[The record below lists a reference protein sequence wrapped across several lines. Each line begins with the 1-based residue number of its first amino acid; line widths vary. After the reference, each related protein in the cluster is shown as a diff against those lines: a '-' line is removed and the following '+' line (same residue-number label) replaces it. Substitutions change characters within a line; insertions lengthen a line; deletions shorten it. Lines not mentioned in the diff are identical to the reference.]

1 MKKLLIIYIALV
13 SYQLHLSAQQLTAGP
28 VMGLNYNSIQMDES
42 FVVND
47 INYTFKTNGGGAGL
61 MAGAFVNFNYHN
73 FFTETRLTFA
83 QERSTAQFSGP
94 DMSREQVIH
103 LNKVYLPVKLGYRIK
118 NTYNVFGGL
127 QWSHYVDGSM
137 VPSNT
142 ALYVAYDNSVSTN
155 SFGFFLGFGVQI
167 SKFNLNLNYSGNF
180 NEAGIQANYRRQILP
195 FKTSDQVFNLTLSY
209 NIVDRIF
216 KKEDEKE
223 EELPF
228 DPKEVLV
235 TDD

>member
-1 MKKLLIIYIALV
+1 MKKLFTLAIALISV
-13 SYQLHLSAQQLTAGP
+13 SASLSAQQLTAGP
-28 VMGLNYNSIQMDES
+28 VMGLNYNSIQINES
-42 FVVND
+42 FMVND
-47 INYTFKTNGGGAGL
+47 IDYTFRTDGGGVGL

-83 QERSTAQFSGP
+83 QERSTAHFADQYT
-94 DMSREQVIH
+94 SREQVVH

-142 ALYVAYDNSVSTN
+142 ALYVAYDNTVN
-155 SFGFFLGFGVQI
+155 PNAFGFFLGFGVQI

-180 NEAGIQANYRRQILP
+180 SEAGIQANYKRQSLP
-195 FKTSDQVFNLTLSY
+195 FKTHDQLFNLTLSY

-235 TDD
+235 TDE

>member
-1 MKKLLIIYIALV
+1 MKKLLLICIALV

-28 VMGLNYNSIQMDES
+28 VMGLNYNSIQMDEA

-47 INYTFKTNGGGAGL
+47 INYTFKTDAGGVGL
-61 MAGAFVNFNYHN
+61 MAGAFVNFNYRN

-83 QERSTAQFSGP
+83 QEQSNAQFSDP
-94 DMSREQVIH
+94 YKSREQIIH

-142 ALYVAYDNSVSTN
+142 ALYVAYDNTVNTN
-155 SFGFFLGFGVQI
+155 NFGFFLGFGVQI
-167 SKFNLNLNYSGNF
+167 NKFNLNLNYSGNF
-180 NEAGIQANYRRQILP
+180 NEAGIQANYKRQILP
-195 FKTSDQVFNLTLSY
+195 FKTRDQLFNLTLSY

-216 KKEDEKE
+216 KKEDNKE

-235 TDD
+235 TDE

>member
-1 MKKLLIIYIALV
+1 MKKLLIICIAIV
-13 SYQLHLSAQQLTAGP
+13 SYQFHLSAQQLTAGP

-47 INYTFKTNGGGAGL
+47 IDYTFKTDGGGVGL
-61 MAGAFVNFNYHN
+61 MAGAFVNFNYRN
-73 FFTETRLTFA
+73 FFTESRLTFA
-83 QERSTAQFSGP
+83 QERSTAHFS
-94 DMSREQVIH
+94 DQYSSREQVIH
-103 LNKVYLPVKLGYRIK
+103 LNKVYLPVKLGYKIK

-137 VPSNT
+137 VPANT
-142 ALYVAYDNSVSTN
+142 ALYVAYDNTVNTN

-180 NEAGIQANYRRQILP
+180 NEAGIQANYKRQSLP
-195 FKTSDQVFNLTLSY
+195 FKTRDQLFNLTLSY